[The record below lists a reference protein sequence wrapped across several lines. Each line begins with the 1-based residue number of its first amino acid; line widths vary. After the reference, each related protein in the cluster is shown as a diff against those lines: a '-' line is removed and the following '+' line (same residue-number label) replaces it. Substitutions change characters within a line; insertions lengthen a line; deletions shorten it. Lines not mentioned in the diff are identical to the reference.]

1 MTRPRDSYASRV
13 YNADATFKQ
22 GTLEIHRAE
31 QHWADRIAH
40 SAWWKKRAPD
50 IVKFDLRHSGN
61 VLCDY
66 RFTKAPRAGGN
77 PRAIQAVVNLP
88 TDAYL
93 ADLCHAVAHYLHPEN
108 TAWHGP
114 EFAKAMLDV
123 VGKFMGLDER
133 RRLAAL
139 YKANKVKTVRWS
151 DEAKDRAKH
160 RHAERDLKALLD
172 ELKSS
177 DTPSS

>member
-22 GTLEIHRAE
+22 GTLELRTHVE
-31 QHWADRIAH
+31 QAQWASKIVR
-40 SAWWKKRAPD
+40 SPWWRKRAPD
-50 IVKFDLRHSGN
+50 IVKFELRTSQKGY
-61 VLCDY
+61 CDY
-66 RFTKAPRAGGN
+66 RFLSQRMPGN
-77 PRAIQAVVNLP
+77 PKAITAIVWLP
-88 TDAYL
+88 SDAYL
-93 ADLCHAVAHYLHPEN
+93 ADLCHAAAHYLHPET

-114 EFAKAMLDV
+114 EFSKAMLDI

-133 RRLAAL
+133 RRLSAL
-139 YKANKVKTVRWS
+139 YKENKVKTVQWS
-151 DEAKDRAKH
+151 EEAKERAKH

-177 DTPSS
+177 